1 MSILRDAKVDVY
13 RTDLQGTITI
23 GSDGQNFTV
32 GTEHFVPDSQLNPT
46 DPSASST
53 AQQAYIGN
61 VNSKKFHLPTCANLP
76 AGKNQ
81 ILFSSY
87 NEAIAAG
94 YTPCASCIKYKA
106 HSPGHDRG
114 SFYFSLFAGLI
125 KAHKC
130 GILNSTLFKRS
141 KEVRL
146 MAIGVPRPLA
156 LEKPQAVDLAQ
167 AARYFGAHGDPDAA
181 TLALLQKCAVPLLAA
196 ATPRAVWLLAD
207 TPALTDAGLLP
218 GEDVHKHLKGCGQ
231 AILLAVTLG
240 PGVDAQIRRAGVG
253 DIAAGVAS
261 DALGSALA
269 EQTVDAAE
277 AQLRQWAATEGK
289 YLTGRFSPGY
299 GDWDIAVQPLV
310 AAALDTVRKA
320 GLCVTDTNLMT
331 PRKSVTALLG
341 VSDHPVK
348 GQLAGC
354 GHCVLRTRCEYRKR
368 GKTCASE

>member
-1 MSILRDAKVDVY
+1 MSLSPIRALTLEVPESIDLR
-13 RTDLQGTITI
+13 
-23 GSDGQNFTV
+23 
-32 GTEHFVPDSQLNPT
+32 
-46 DPSASST
+46 
-53 AQQAYIGN
+53 
-61 VNSKKFHLPTCANLP
+61 
-76 AGKNQ
+76 
-81 ILFSSY
+81 
-87 NEAIAAG
+87 
-94 YTPCASCIKYKA
+94 
-106 HSPGHDRG
+106 
-114 SFYFSLFAGLI
+114 
-125 KAHKC
+125 
-130 GILNSTLFKRS
+130 
-141 KEVRL
+141 
-146 MAIGVPRPLA
+146 
-156 LEKPQAVDLAQ
+156 Q
-167 AARYFGAHGDPDAA
+167 AARYLGAPGEPGSG
-181 TLALLQKCAVPLLAA
+181 TLALLERCAPPLLHAA
-196 ATPRAVWLLAD
+196 MPKAVWRTAD
-207 TPALTDAGLLP
+207 TAAWDEAGILQGADIRRHLTECP
-218 GEDVHKHLKGCGQ
+218 Q

-269 EQTVDAAE
+269 EQAADAAE